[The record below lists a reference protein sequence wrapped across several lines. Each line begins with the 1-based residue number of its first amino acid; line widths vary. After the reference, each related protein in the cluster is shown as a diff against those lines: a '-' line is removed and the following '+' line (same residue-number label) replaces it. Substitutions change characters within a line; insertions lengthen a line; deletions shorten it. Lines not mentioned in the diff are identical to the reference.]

1 MKILEREIGTI
12 TYAAGQTRTL
22 ALPRNYAYRSLNI
35 KFACQM
41 DRALG
46 ATVGAP
52 KDSCPAQLIS
62 RIEVRANG
70 RDTIKSLDFETLH
83 RLTQIRH
90 GTRPMLSF
98 AGFGGF
104 GEKTDEAMVVC
115 AQLDFAM
122 PRAVREID
130 TLLDSAALATL
141 ELIVTFAAPGDVMTD
156 AFDGTCTV
164 DSGTLYV
171 AAVECVGIPA
181 GTRFMIHKEYQ
192 IQSQVNAATTSHQIQ
207 LPVSN
212 MYRAIVLKTHSD
224 GVQVDTILNNIQI
237 KSGTEVFKNRLAPFL
252 QADNRVLYG
261 LEIAEQDG
269 SAAAVDHYFLEHN
282 LEGYYVLEFCP
293 DGRLTECL
301 DTSRLSSLELLLD
314 VNNPGTIDMI
324 DVYPIELIMPVL
336 PSKKAG

>member
-12 TYAAGQTRTL
+12 TFAEGQTRTL
-22 ALPRNYAYRSLNI
+22 ALPRNYAYSSLNL
-35 KFACQM
+35 KFACVM
-41 DRALG
+41 DRAG
-46 ATVGAP
+46 GSAGVP

-62 RIEVRANG
+62 RIEIRANG

-90 GTRPMLSF
+90 GTRPVISF
-98 AGFGGF
+98 AAMEGFGV
-104 GEKTDEAMVVC
+104 KTDEELLVC
-115 AQLDFAM
+115 AQIDFAM

-130 TLLDSAALATL
+130 TLLDSAGLATL
-141 ELIVTFAAPGDVMTD
+141 EMIVTFGAAADVMDD
-156 AFDGTCTV
+156 AFDGTCNV

-171 AAVECVGIPA
+171 AAVERVGVPA
-181 GTRFMIHKEYQ
+181 GTRFMINKEYQ
-192 IQSQVNAATTSHQIQ
+192 IQSQVTATTTSHQIA

-212 MYRAIVLKTHSD
+212 MYRGLVLKTHSD
-224 GVQVDTILNNIQI
+224 GIQVDTILNNIQI

-252 QADNRVLYG
+252 QCDNKVLFA
-261 LEIAEQDG
+261 LENLEQDG
-269 SAAAVDHYFLEHN
+269 SAAAVDHYFLTHN

-314 VNNPGTIDMI
+314 VNSVGTVDMI
-324 DVYPIELIMPVL
+324 DVYPIELIMPLL
-336 PSKKAG
+336 PSKKNG